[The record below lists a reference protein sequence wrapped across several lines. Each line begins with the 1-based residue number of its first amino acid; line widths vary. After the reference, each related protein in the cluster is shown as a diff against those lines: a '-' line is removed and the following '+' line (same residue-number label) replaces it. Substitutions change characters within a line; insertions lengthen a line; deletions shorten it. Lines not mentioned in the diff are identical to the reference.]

1 MILKKVKLS
10 TGIVQWGQITAREE
24 FELNAPCRGDWSR
37 SLIWGLWDGLGG
49 APWSHDLLSPPTHT
63 LSESCF

>member
-24 FELNAPCRGDWSR
+24 FELNAPCRGD
-37 SLIWGLWDGLGG
+37 
-49 APWSHDLLSPPTHT
+49 
-63 LSESCF
+63 